1 MRPSRTTREVSE
13 AIEAYRFN
21 DAAGAIY
28 RFVWN
33 VYCDWY
39 LELAKPVLLGEE
51 GPAKAETRAMIAWA
65 RDEILKLLHP
75 FMPFIT
81 EELWAVTAKRDGLLV
96 LTPWPRK
103 ALSTM
108 ELLAGITTTSPSDGL
123 IPPVIM
129 ALAAGEF
136 SDPDAEAEIG
146 WVVDLVTA
154 IRSVRAEMNIPPAT
168 LTPLVLAAASAETKA
183 RAQRWSDTIKRLSR
197 LADISFADNAP
208 EGAVQ
213 VLVRGEVAALPLK
226 GVIDLAAERARLEKE
241 IGKADGDIKRVDAKL
256 SNEKFVANA
265 PEEIVEEEKEKRDA
279 ALARKGKLLEALERL
294 EEGVVTAPPSLRGA
308 LATKR
313 SSFVAAAKSAGLL
326 RGACHRGA
334 ERDLRL
340 ARNDGID

>member
-1 MRPSRTTREVSE
+1 
-13 AIEAYRFN
+13 
-21 DAAGAIY
+21 
-28 RFVWN
+28 
-33 VYCDWY
+33 
-39 LELAKPVLLGEE
+39 
-51 GPAKAETRAMIAWA
+51 MIAWA

-81 EELWAVTAKRDGLLV
+81 EELWAVTAKRDRLLV

-108 ELLAGITTTSPSDGL
+108 ELLAGIATTSPSDGL

-183 RAQRWSDTIKRLSR
+183 RAQRWNDTIKRLSR

-226 GVIDLAAERARLEKE
+226 GVIDLAAESARLEKE

-279 ALARKGKLLEALERL
+279 ALARKSKLLEALERL
-294 EEGVVTAPPSLRGA
+294 KKAS
-308 LATKR
+308 
-313 SSFVAAAKSAGLL
+313 
-326 RGACHRGA
+326 
-334 ERDLRL
+334 
-340 ARNDGID
+340 